1 MTLQIEVKELTFSYG
16 PGRVLD
22 GVSMT
27 LEQGD
32 FTGIIGPNGSGKS
45 TLLKNMAAILTPSGG
60 EVTVGGKAL
69 SRWRRRDLALQLALV
84 GQGGSA
90 GFNFSV
96 EEMVAMGRYPY
107 LDRFGSLKTEDRR
120 AVERAMHLTGCYHLR
135 QREIFSLSGGER
147 QRAILARALAQE
159 TPCLL
164 LDEPTSFLDLGYQVE
179 LLELLQSL
187 NLRDRLT
194 IVVVMHD
201 LNLASRYCRKLYL
214 LYRGRIYAG
223 GAPEEV
229 LTREH
234 ILEVYRTEV
243 LIEPHPLDGKPQVI
257 PVSTASA
264 KTGSSFKKRLHLI
277 GGGGSA
283 TPLMKELFVRGI
295 SLSAGVLSVGDSD
308 WATARRLGLRMVEEA
323 PFSPISG
330 ERHGQ
335 NLELIVGAGAVVLAP
350 LYIGPGNLPNVEAAL
365 HALQRGLPL
374 FVIDMPPPAAR
385 DFAGGH
391 GEELYRRL
399 KEGGARFLPELDID
413 GVAALLTPPPCFPEE
428 VPER

>member
-1 MTLQIEVKELTFSYG
+1 MALQIEVKELTFSYG
-16 PGRVLD
+16 PERVLD

-60 EVTVGGKAL
+60 EIAIGGKAL
-69 SRWRRRDLALQLALV
+69 PHWRRRELALKLALV
-84 GQGGSA
+84 GQGGGA

-96 EEMVAMGRYPY
+96 QEMVAMGRYPY
-107 LDRFGSLKTEDRR
+107 LDRFGSLKAEDHR

-194 IVVVMHD
+194 IAVVMHD

-214 LYRGRIYAG
+214 LYCGRIYSG
-223 GAPEEV
+223 GSPEEV

-264 KTGSSFKKRLHLI
+264 KTGGNFKKRLHLI

-283 TPLMKELFVRGI
+283 TPLMKELFVKGI
-295 SLSAGVLSVGDSD
+295 ALSAGVLSVGDSD

-323 PFSPISG
+323 PFSPISS
-330 ERHGQ
+330 ERYEQ
-335 NLELIVGAGAVVLAP
+335 NLALIEEAGAVVLAP
-350 LYIGPGNLPNVEAAL
+350 LYIGPGNVPNVEAAL
-365 HALQRGLPL
+365 YALQRGLPL
-374 FVIDMPPPAAR
+374 YVMNTPPAAAR
-385 DFAGGH
+385 DFAGGR
-391 GEELYRRL
+391 GEQLYRRL
-399 KEGGARFLPELDID
+399 KEGGAHFISDLDLD
-413 GVAALLTPPPCFPEE
+413 GIAALLAAPPTFPAGA
-428 VPER
+428 PDR